1 MELEEL
7 LILLKR
13 YGVARFKSE
22 DFELEFTEGE
32 LVEEDDFG
40 VDFSGLK
47 FTDVDEED
55 VN

>member
-1 MELEEL
+1 MELEDL

-13 YGVARFKSE
+13 YGVTRFKSE
-22 DFELEFTEGE
+22 EFELEFGE
-32 LVEEDDFG
+32 PELEEEDFG